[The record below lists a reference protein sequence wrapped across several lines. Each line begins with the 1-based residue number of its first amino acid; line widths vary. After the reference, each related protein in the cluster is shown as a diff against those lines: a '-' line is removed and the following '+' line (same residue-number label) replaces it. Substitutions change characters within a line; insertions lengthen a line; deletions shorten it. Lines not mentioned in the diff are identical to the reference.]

1 MLFYQ
6 DSFGS
11 PSKVGYASLGFTYD
25 SIHGELFSGGMNCGV
40 LNTKIINMSGTTDDP
55 NSEIN
60 YKGTKATYT
69 MIKFIDN
76 FSNSY
81 QKLIIGITSG
91 EFYITKTN
99 YNGVVMLDYDK
110 EKITHINFE
119 LSIQR

>member
-1 MLFYQ
+1 MTEKEVKIQQERIEKFNKL
-6 DSFGS
+6 
-11 PSKVGYASLGFTYD
+11 KK
-25 SIHGELFSGGMNCGV
+25 EL
-40 LNTKIINMSGTTDDP
+40 TP
-55 NSEIN
+55 
-60 YKGTKATYT
+60 YKD

-110 EKITHINFE
+110 EKITYIFDAVKE
-119 LSIQR
+119 LLENKYNAIKEEIDNV

>member
-1 MLFYQ
+1 MTEKEVKIQQERIEKFNKL
-6 DSFGS
+6 
-11 PSKVGYASLGFTYD
+11 KK
-25 SIHGELFSGGMNCGV
+25 EL
-40 LNTKIINMSGTTDDP
+40 TP
-55 NSEIN
+55 
-60 YKGTKATYT
+60 YKD

-110 EKITHINFE
+110 EKITYIFE
-119 LSIQR
+119 AIKELLENKYNAIKEEIDNV

>member
-1 MLFYQ
+1 MTEKEVKIQQERIEKFNKL
-6 DSFGS
+6 
-11 PSKVGYASLGFTYD
+11 KK
-25 SIHGELFSGGMNCGV
+25 EL
-40 LNTKIINMSGTTDDP
+40 TP
-55 NSEIN
+55 
-60 YKGTKATYT
+60 YKD

-110 EKITHINFE
+110 EKITCIFDVVKE
-119 LSIQR
+119 LLENKYNAIKEEIDNV

>member
-1 MLFYQ
+1 MTEKEVKIQQERIEKFNKL
-6 DSFGS
+6 
-11 PSKVGYASLGFTYD
+11 KK
-25 SIHGELFSGGMNCGV
+25 EL
-40 LNTKIINMSGTTDDP
+40 TP
-55 NSEIN
+55 
-60 YKGTKATYT
+60 YKD

-110 EKITHINFE
+110 EKITCIFDAVKE
-119 LSIQR
+119 LLENKYNAIKEEIDNV

>member
-1 MLFYQ
+1 MTEKEVKIQQERIEKFNKL
-6 DSFGS
+6 
-11 PSKVGYASLGFTYD
+11 KK
-25 SIHGELFSGGMNCGV
+25 EL
-40 LNTKIINMSGTTDDP
+40 TP
-55 NSEIN
+55 
-60 YKGTKATYT
+60 YKD

-110 EKITHINFE
+110 EKISYIFDVVKE
-119 LSIQR
+119 LLENKYNAIKEEIDNV